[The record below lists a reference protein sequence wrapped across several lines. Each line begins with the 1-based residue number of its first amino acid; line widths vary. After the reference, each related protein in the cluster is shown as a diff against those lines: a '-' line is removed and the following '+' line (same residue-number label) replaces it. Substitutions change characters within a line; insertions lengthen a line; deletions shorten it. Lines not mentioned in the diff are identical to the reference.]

1 MSPEERK
8 GLQARVREAAR
19 MIGQRDAL
27 RLVVLFGSAAV
38 PSQDAPADIDLAL
51 KGDGL
56 LNLVELT
63 NRFIQETGVQEIDLV
78 DLTHADPL
86 LLALVARDG
95 LPLYEAEPGMFA
107 RFASLAA
114 RRFADTRKFR
124 DAEANEVTDFIAGR
138 PAG

>member
-1 MSPEERK
+1 MNPEERK

-19 MIGQRDAL
+19 LIGQRDAL
-27 RLVVLFGSAAV
+27 RLVVLFGSAAD
-38 PSQDAPADIDLAL
+38 PSREAPADIDLAL

-56 LNLVELT
+56 LNLVDLT
-63 NRFIQETGVQEIDLV
+63 NRFIQETGIQEIDLV
-78 DLTHADPL
+78 DLTRADPL
-86 LLALVARDG
+86 LLAVVARDG
-95 LPLYEAEPGMFA
+95 LPLYEAEPGVFA

-138 PAG
+138 PLG

>member
-8 GLQARVREAAR
+8 GLRDRVREAAR
-19 MIGQRDAL
+19 LIGERDAL
-27 RLVVLFGSAAV
+27 RLVVLFGSAAD
-38 PSQDAPADIDLAL
+38 PSRDDPADLDLAL

-56 LNLVELT
+56 LNLADIT
-63 NRFIQETGVQEIDLV
+63 NHFIQETGFQEIDLV
-78 DLTHADPL
+78 DLTRADPL

-95 LPLYEAEPGMFA
+95 LPLYEAEPGVFA

-124 DAEANEVTDFIAGR
+124 DAEANEVADFIAGR
-138 PAG
+138 PVG